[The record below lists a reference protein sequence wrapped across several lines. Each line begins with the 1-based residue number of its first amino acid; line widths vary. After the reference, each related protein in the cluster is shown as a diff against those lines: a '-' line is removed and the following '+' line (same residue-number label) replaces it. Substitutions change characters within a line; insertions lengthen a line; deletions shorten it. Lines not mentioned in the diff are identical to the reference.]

1 MNEFKIYKGC
11 TNPVYIQLFN
21 DDGTERTY
29 SSGDTVVFALSPDRK
44 KTNAVLNQVMA
55 YDAERN
61 MYYLN
66 ITPVMTD
73 GLVGDE
79 RYYYSV
85 ACVNSDGKFPVIPI
99 QPVWVVPDLTTG
111 GST

>member
-1 MNEFKIYKGC
+1 MNEFIIYKGC

-44 KTNAVLNQVMA
+44 KENAVINHAMA
-55 YDAERN
+55 YDAESN